1 MHSDTLIFV
10 HYWSVI
16 MLLTVRIV
24 NATEHSL
31 IVTLWPGQS
40 RKTSKPAYSIIEW
53 KITLKI

>member
-10 HYWSVI
+10 HTGQSVI

-53 KITLKI
+53 KITL

>member
-1 MHSDTLIFV
+1 VHSDTLIFV
-10 HYWSVI
+10 HTGQSVI

-53 KITLKI
+53 KITL